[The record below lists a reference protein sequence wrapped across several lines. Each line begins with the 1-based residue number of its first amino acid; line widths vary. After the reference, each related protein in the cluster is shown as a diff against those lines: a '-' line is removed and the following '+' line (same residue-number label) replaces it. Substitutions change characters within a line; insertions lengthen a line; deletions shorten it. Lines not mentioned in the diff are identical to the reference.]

1 MSQKVEI
8 YTSRY
13 CPYCKSAKLLLARK
27 GIPFEEI
34 DIAANGE
41 RLEEMIKRSGGVA
54 IVPQIFLGEWHVGDS
69 RMLEELDRR
78 GELERLLPPVTPD

>member
-13 CPYCKSAKLLLARK
+13 CPYCKSAKMLLARK

-41 RLEEMIKRSGGVA
+41 RLEEMITRSGGVA